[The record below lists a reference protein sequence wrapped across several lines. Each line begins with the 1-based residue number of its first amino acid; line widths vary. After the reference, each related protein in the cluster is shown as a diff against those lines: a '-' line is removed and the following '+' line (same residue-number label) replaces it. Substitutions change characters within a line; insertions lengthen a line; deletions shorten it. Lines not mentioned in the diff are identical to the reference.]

1 MISQIIYNF
10 INRVVVLCSF
20 HSSACLTDIQTCK
33 APIFPESI
41 AEGDMT
47 WKKAVG
53 DSVHMDE
60 IIGEVETDKTALP
73 VMSPVS
79 GILTELLVEE
89 GGKVTP
95 YQEIFKIDEKPVE
108 EVKETAPKSDPVAP
122 PQPTSPPPPPVSLC
136 LSV

>member
-1 MISQIIYNF
+1 
-10 INRVVVLCSF
+10 
-20 HSSACLTDIQTCK
+20 
-33 APIFPESI
+33 
-41 AEGDMT
+41 
-47 WKKAVG
+47 
-53 DSVHMDE
+53 MDE

-136 LSV
+136 LSVQVHIAFAEFLHYNAYISMDRRI